1 MNRRFNT
8 KSLNITLSKST
19 WFSSGKLHLLEL
31 EGKCEV
37 LYCKSLSPRSAPAV
51 DESWK
56 LIQVLQKF
64 LSGKVWTLTVEK
76 VPTRISFTNLPWN
89 LAGKKL
95 CEIRVNL
102 PQELVNQRASIL
114 CNRPSVLGSRAKLS
128 ILGNRKLL
136 FKGEIY
142 STNPVI
148 LSQLTFGN
156 WLRIWEKMK
165 LKNPPFWILLSN
177 LANYP
182 RKFSSPP

>member
-1 MNRRFNT
+1 MIFIGEIAFSCVRGQVWGT
-8 KSLNITLSKST
+8 LLQITVAQICT
-19 WFSSGKLHLLEL
+19 CCGWEL
-31 EGKCEV
+31 KNSFK
-37 LYCKSLSPRSAPAV
+37 YCKSSFPAKF
-51 DESWK
+51 ELFPLRK
-56 LIQVLQKF
+56 FQPEF
-64 LSGKVWTLTVEK
+64 LSLICHGTYQE
-76 VPTRISFTNLPWN
+76 
-89 LAGKKL
+89 KKL

-102 PQELVNQRASIL
+102 SQEIVNQRASIL

-128 ILGNRKLL
+128 ILDNRKLL
-136 FKGEIY
+136 FKGEIC

-177 LANYP
+177 LANYT